1 MRPGALG
8 FILLI
13 AGVVIAFLSTLIPL
27 IAGLI
32 GGFGG
37 GEVKVTGGGC
47 VVVFFI
53 PICFGYGDPL
63 VLVLLMAAAIV
74 LVVAS
79 FIVFKSLVK
88 TTHSLGEEFT

>member
-1 MRPGALG
+1 MRLGTLG

-13 AGVVIAFLSTLIPL
+13 AGVIIAFVSTLIPF
-27 IAGLI
+27 IAGLL

-53 PICFGYGDPL
+53 PICFGYGDSL
-63 VLVLLMAAAIV
+63 ILILLMAVAIV
-74 LVVAS
+74 LVVVS

-88 TTHSLGEEFT
+88 TTHSLGERFT

>member
-1 MRPGALG
+1 MRLGTLG

-13 AGVVIAFLSTLIPL
+13 AGVIIAFVSTLIPF
-27 IAGLI
+27 IAGLLS
-32 GGFGG
+32 GFGG

-63 VLVLLMAAAIV
+63 ILILLMAVAIV
-74 LVVAS
+74 LVVVS
-79 FIVFKSLVK
+79 FIIFKSLVK
-88 TTHSLGEEFT
+88 TTHSLGERFT